1 MAQVLNFMNINIFN
15 PQFIAVLLMSAVV
28 GAAAAYIGSLM
39 LSKRMALV
47 GGAFGH
53 LALPG
58 IALALIYGFDVSLGA
73 LIFLVLGMILIWY
86 FEKKSHLSM
95 EVLSAVVFTSSLAIA
110 WLFLPED
117 KKAPALIGDISQVNF
132 WVLLISIL
140 AAVVVI
146 VLTKYI
152 YKKMILVNISQ
163 DLAKVSGVNLK
174 RYNFLFLLA
183 IVVAVA
189 LGVRII
195 GGLMTVA
202 LIAIP
207 AASARN
213 ISQNLKQYQYLSII
227 FGGLACII
235 GVLNTIII
243 SLPAGPLIII
253 VSSIIFILSLFFKTK
268 R

>member
-1 MAQVLNFMNINIFN
+1 MNISILNL
-15 PQFIAVLLMSAVV
+15 QFGALLLMSVMV
-28 GAAAAYIGSLM
+28 GIAAAYIGSLM

-73 LIFLVLGMILIWY
+73 LIFLMMGMLLIWY

-95 EVLSAVVFTSSLAIA
+95 EVLSAVVFTSSLAVA

-132 WVLLISIL
+132 WIILLSMVAAIGVIIITKKIFKQMVLI
-140 AAVVVI
+140 
-146 VLTKYI
+146 
-152 YKKMILVNISQ
+152 NISE
-163 DLAKVSGVNLK
+163 DLAKTNGINLK
-174 RYNFLFLLA
+174 KYNFLFLLA
-183 IVVAVA
+183 IMVAVA

-213 ISQNLKQYQYLSII
+213 LSQNIKQYQGLAML
-227 FGGLACII
+227 FGGLACFLGIM
-235 GVLNTIII
+235 GTFWVH
-243 SLPAGPLIII
+243 LPAGPLIII
-253 VSSIIFILSLFFKTK
+253 VSSILFIASLFFKSK
-268 R
+268 K

>member
-1 MAQVLNFMNINIFN
+1 MAQVLNFMNINIFSS
-15 PQFIAVLLMSAVV
+15 QFMMLILMSALV
-28 GAAAAYIGSLM
+28 GIAAAYIGSLM

-73 LIFLVLGMILIWY
+73 LIFLVLGMVLIWY

-95 EVLSAVVFTSSLAIA
+95 EVLSAVVFTSSLAVA
-110 WLFLPED
+110 WLFLPD
-117 KKAPALIGDISQVNF
+117 NKKAPALIGDVSQINF

-146 VLTKYI
+146 ILTKYI

-163 DLAKVSGVNLK
+163 DLAKTSGVDLK
-174 RYNFLFLLA
+174 KYNFLFLLA

-227 FGGLACII
+227 FGGLAC
-235 GVLNTIII
+235 VLGILGSVFI

-253 VSSIIFILSLFFKTK
+253 ISSILFILSLFFKHS
-268 R
+268 